1 MEVFVRNNLIRIP
14 ENGKEEDKKMSNNI
28 YAAVYF
34 GVTLVAFLAGKYLF
48 PKVPKTVADKLD
60 MLSQW
65 AAKFV
70 VWAKEFMKNQKGE
83 EKMAAVVERLK
94 EIADEAGLD
103 VTEDQLKAIAQSA
116 YNAMKAGEKETQ
128 TAVAQYYKVGSRES
142 AKAPTV
148 NIYTGTTVTAT
159 DSVPDGALEDNPD
172 GSVNVYNADGEKVGE
187 VSAGVAEAAEQNVTN
202 IVIKEDNEK

>member
-1 MEVFVRNNLIRIP
+1 MN
-14 ENGKEEDKKMSNNI
+14 NNI

-65 AAKFV
+65 AAQFV
-70 VWAKEFMKNQKGE
+70 VWAKEFMKKQKGE

-116 YNAMKAGEKETQ
+116 YNAMKAGEREAE
-128 TAVAQYYKVGSRES
+128 TAVAPYCRAWQVTGKKVS
-142 AKAPTV
+142 AV
-148 NIYTGTTVTAT
+148 NLYAGTAVLAT

-172 GSVNVYNADGEKVGE
+172 GSVNVYNEDGKKVGTVTKE
-187 VSAGVAEAAEQNVTN
+187 VAEAAGQNVTN
-202 IVIKEDNEK
+202 ICQER